1 MAWVIHKENVLQLLR
16 DRLDQQLYCN
26 SQHPFLESRY
36 VIPLME
42 VFPHGGEYLA
52 EYEEQGNII
61 CAFVMSKY
69 SALTA
74 AAYVDGVCQISLTY
88 IDRSLSQ
95 DKFASIINALFNSLP
110 KFFLAINFELQD
122 PDLTDEE
129 KFSNMKNA
137 VVNQCAN
144 NTSIPPGM
152 EFEEYWQQ
160 RSKSVRKDLA
170 RRMRSLE
177 RENIQ
182 VEYRVID
189 DEAEID
195 QGFDEYC
202 RLEGAGWKGEQGT
215 ALTATNEQGMFYKRV
230 MDGFALNKQA
240 KFHQLLFDG
249 VVVASLMTIEN
260 SEMIIVVKTTY
271 DEDMSK
277 FSPGRLLDYYMLK
290 NLLTSSNQQHIEN
303 YTNASANDQKWFPR
317 VREMYD
323 VTVYRSPLV
332 KQLAQFKQKLN

>member
-1 MAWVIHKENVLQLLR
+1 
-16 DRLDQQLYCN
+16 
-26 SQHPFLESRY
+26 
-36 VIPLME
+36 
-42 VFPHGGEYLA
+42 
-52 EYEEQGNII
+52 
-61 CAFVMSKY
+61 
-69 SALTA
+69 
-74 AAYVDGVCQISLTY
+74 
-88 IDRSLSQ
+88 
-95 DKFASIINALFNSLP
+95 
-110 KFFLAINFELQD
+110 LAINFELQD